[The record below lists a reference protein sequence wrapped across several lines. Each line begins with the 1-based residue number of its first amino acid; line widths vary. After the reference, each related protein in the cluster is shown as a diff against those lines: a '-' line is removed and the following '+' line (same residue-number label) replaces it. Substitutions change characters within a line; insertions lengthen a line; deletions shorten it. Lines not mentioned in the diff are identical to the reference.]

1 MYYRLHVIPID
12 VPPLRERKDDISL
25 LVEYFLE
32 EFSKKIK
39 NRKFNKISEEA
50 KNILFSYNWP
60 GNVREL
66 ENIME
71 RAMILCKGDS
81 IAKEDFPDFLRE
93 IQVPKSVFKQGKK
106 LYLKEALK
114 ISEVAIIKD
123 ALNQCRGNR
132 KKVSELLGINR
143 TTLYNKM
150 KEFKMLDF
158 GE

>member
-1 MYYRLHVIPID
+1 
-12 VPPLRERKDDISL
+12 
-25 LVEYFLE
+25 
-32 EFSKKIK
+32 
-39 NRKFNKISEEA
+39 EEA

-123 ALNQCRGNR
+123 ALNQCSGNR

-150 KEFKMLDF
+150 KEFELLNF